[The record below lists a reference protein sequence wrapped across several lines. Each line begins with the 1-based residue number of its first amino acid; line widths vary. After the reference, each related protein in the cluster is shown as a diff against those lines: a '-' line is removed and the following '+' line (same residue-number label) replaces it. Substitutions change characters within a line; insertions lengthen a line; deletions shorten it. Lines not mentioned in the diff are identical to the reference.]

1 MEYFGSAP
9 NDFAGIEVET
19 LLARKIPVIP
29 ILVMEAN
36 MPSAQDCPES
46 LSQLTFQNGTPVR
59 RDPDLRN
66 DVARLVK
73 ALERVLE

>member
-1 MEYFGSAP
+1 
-9 NDFAGIEVET
+9 
-19 LLARKIPVIP
+19 
-29 ILVMEAN
+29 MEAN